1 MRYWLIISVFYP
13 FLAEAQLLEPTPIN
27 PRDNRSYSKDEAY
40 DITTKALLQEP
51 SVKSLVKNSE
61 QIVWRQLNYVGLSEK
76 IVRPVATVAA
86 PLIAGKI
93 STKGLH
99 FHWEPIRDVEIRPDV
114 DYYMRNGEYSY
125 NLNLNWE
132 F

>member
-1 MRYWLIISVFYP
+1 MLLTLFYP
-13 FLAEAQLLEPTPIN
+13 VILKAQLLEPNPI
-27 PRDNRSYSKDEAY
+27 PVRDLRTYSKDEAY

-51 SVKSLVKNSE
+51 SVKTLVKNSE
-61 QIVWRQLNYVGLSEK
+61 QIVWKQLNYVGLTEK

-86 PLIAGKI
+86 PLLIGKV

-99 FHWEPIRDVEIRPDV
+99 FHWEPWRDVELRPDV
-114 DYYMRNGEYSY
+114 DYYMYSGNYSY